1 MKRDILF
8 FDNDPYTPENQF
20 YRVEEVLF
28 VGKSQFQD
36 VKVLKLD
43 GFGLALVLDDVVQF
57 TEREEFV
64 YHETLAHVP
73 LFTLPEPRNVLI
85 IGGGDCGVAR
95 EVLKHKSVEN
105 VVLVDID
112 EMVTKVAKEYFYH
125 LYKDAF
131 EDRRLKILH
140 EDGLKFVRDYRG
152 EKFDAV
158 LIDLTD
164 PVGPA
169 KPLFEEPFY
178 RMIFDILTED
188 GIMAAQTESIWY
200 HQDTVRDVQNALKNV
215 FPITDIAYF
224 ITPVYTGYWWT
235 ISIGS
240 KMYNPRI
247 SYRTCNLKTRYYCD
261 DVRSVSFLPQ
271 RIYKELMEGKLFSD
285 DK

>member
-8 FDNDPYTPENQF
+8 FDNDPYAPENQF

-112 EMVTKVAKEYFYH
+112 EMVTKVVKEYFYH

-261 DVRSVSFLPQ
+261 DVRNVSFLPQ